1 MVEAAVQIEVLE
13 RGQFAVHKRLVPEI
27 SDCRAR
33 DVDLELAFARES
45 QPGAEAEQRR
55 LAGAVRPRDDGEPA
69 GGDVEV
75 DAAQGALLAE
85 ALAELSCPDH
95 RG

>member
-1 MVEAAVQIEVLE
+1 M
-13 RGQFAVHKRLVPEI
+13 REI
-27 SDCRAR
+27 TDSGAGGA
-33 DVDLELAFARES
+33 DLELAFGGQS
-45 QPGAEAEQRR
+45 QPCAEAEQRR